1 MTASVAPDRPVT
13 LAHLAQLLFLGA
25 VWGGAFLF
33 MHIASVE
40 VGAVW
45 TAEIR
50 IAIGALILLAIFGRR
65 TWPIAR
71 QNLLAF
77 AIAGAAFS
85 AIPFTLISIAVLTL
99 PVGFG
104 AILNASTPLF
114 TALLGVIWLGDRL
127 SARMLLGLGVGV
139 AAVVVLVGWSPLEVD
154 LATLVAVLAAL
165 GAAMGYAFGGT
176 FVKRR
181 LPGVGGTELATG
193 QLTAGAIILLPF
205 ALASGAPG
213 TPSPTAALSLLAVGT
228 LSTALPWPIYMR
240 LLRSTSPTIA
250 SSVTFVV
257 PAFAI
262 TWGALV
268 LGESIGPELVIGF
281 GMIIVSLVL
290 VLGLGRERLRLPH
303 IGPWSERA
311 VAEAGSRWEEPVSFG
326 PRLTHHRLINPRS

>member
-1 MTASVAPDRPVT
+1 M
-13 LAHLAQLLFLGA
+13 
-25 VWGGAFLF
+25 
-33 MHIASVE
+33 
-40 VGAVW
+40 
-45 TAEIR
+45 
-50 IAIGALILLAIFGRR
+50 
-65 TWPIAR
+65 
-71 QNLLAF
+71 
-77 AIAGAAFS
+77 
-85 AIPFTLISIAVLTL
+85 LTL

-127 SARMLLGLGVGV
+127 SARMLLGLGIGV

-262 TWGALV
+262 TWGAIV

-311 VAEAGSRWEEPVSFG
+311 VAEARFTVGGARLVRTPPDPPPPDQPSFIAKGGAPPLRPSWRFRRSRSCRGLGLYAQGASGPVDSEPG
-326 PRLTHHRLINPRS
+326 RSSLG

>member
-127 SARMLLGLGVGV
+127 SARMLLGLGIGV

-165 GAAMGYAFGGT
+165 GGGDGLRVRRHVREAATPRCGRHGT
-176 FVKRR
+176 RDRPAHRR
-181 LPGVGGTELATG
+181 RNHPAAVRPCLR
-193 QLTAGAIILLPF
+193 GARNP
-205 ALASGAPG
+205 
-213 TPSPTAALSLLAVGT
+213 
-228 LSTALPWPIYMR
+228 
-240 LLRSTSPTIA
+240 
-250 SSVTFVV
+250 
-257 PAFAI
+257 
-262 TWGALV
+262 
-268 LGESIGPELVIGF
+268 
-281 GMIIVSLVL
+281 VSD
-290 VLGLGRERLRLPH
+290 R
-303 IGPWSERA
+303 RA
-311 VAEAGSRWEEPVSFG
+311 VAARGRDAVDGTPLADLHAPPALDQPDHRELGHVRRARVRDHMGRARAG
-326 PRLTHHRLINPRS
+326 

>member
-1 MTASVAPDRPVT
+1 VT
-13 LAHLAQLLFLGA
+13 LAHLAQLLFLGV

-33 MHIASVE
+33 LRIASPAI
-40 VGAVW
+40 GAVW

-50 IAIGALILLAIFGRR
+50 IIIGAVILLAIFGRR
-65 TWPIAR
+65 TLPLVRA
-71 QNLLAF
+71 NPVAF

-85 AIPFTLISIAVLTL
+85 AIPFTLIAIAVQTL

-104 AILNASTPLF
+104 AIINASTPLF
-114 TALLGVIWLGDRL
+114 TAMLAVLWLGERL
-127 SARMLLGLGVGV
+127 SMRMLVGLAIGVV
-139 AAVVVLVGWSPLEVD
+139 AVVVLVGWSPLKAD

-165 GAAMGYAFGGT
+165 GAALGYAFGGT

-193 QLTAGAIILLPF
+193 QLTVGALLLLPF
-205 ALASGAPG
+205 AIASGTPG
-213 TPSPTAALSLLAVGT
+213 TPTPTAVAALIAVGT

-240 LLRSTSPTIA
+240 LLRSTTPTIA

-268 LGESIGPELVIGF
+268 LGEPVGPSLIVGF
-281 GMIIVSLVL
+281 GLIIVSLVL
-290 VLGLGRERLRLPH
+290 VLGLGRGIAGPQMPFPRIDWRLQFEGTS
-303 IGPWSERA
+303 IGAR
-311 VAEAGSRWEEPVSFG
+311 
-326 PRLTHHRLINPRS
+326 